1 MPYGYSSR
9 LINSARKE
17 IKPIETTPSASAPSL
32 RRSLTIWDLVFYGII
47 VIQPT
52 APMPLFG
59 VVSQEAR
66 GHVVTAVLAAMVA
79 MLLTAVSYGRMAR
92 VYPMAGSAYAYV
104 RGEFGAFAGFLTGW
118 GIVLDY
124 LLNPLICTIWCS
136 KAAANLLPIPFPIW
150 ALFFATLFT
159 LLNLRGMEASAR
171 TNRWLAIFMAAVVAV
186 MLAVMAR
193 YLLHLAPWQPGFL
206 TAPFYDPPN
215 FSWKAVSTGTAIA
228 ALTYIGFDSISTLS
242 EEAVD
247 PQRNILRATVLV
259 CLFTGV
265 LAAVEVYAGQ
275 LIWPDFRH
283 YPDVD
288 TAYSFVAGRAGGR
301 FLFHIING
309 TLLVATIGS
318 GVGSQLGA
326 ARLLFGMGRDNALPR
341 RFFGHIDA
349 RTSVPNYNVLF
360 SGAVAL
366 GGALLISYQ
375 LGAEL
380 LNFGAFLAFTGVNAA
395 AFFHYYVKGRN
406 RGWSYAVLPL
416 AGCVVCLYIWS
427 SLRWQARV
435 VGFIWL
441 SVGALYALIR
451 RPVLTGTEVG

>member
-1 MPYGYSSR
+1 M
-9 LINSARKE
+9 E
-17 IKPIETTPSASAPSL
+17 QDASHLKRSL
-32 RRSLTIWDLVFYGII
+32 RLWDLIFYGII

-52 APMPLFG
+52 APMPVFG

-79 MLLTAVSYGRMAR
+79 MLLTAISYGRMAR
-92 VYPMAGSAYAYV
+92 CYPSAGSAYAYV
-104 RGEFGAFAGFLTGW
+104 RGEFGVFAGFLTGW

-136 KAAANLLPIPFPIW
+136 KAAANLLPIPYPLW
-150 ALFFATLFT
+150 ALFFALLFT
-159 LLNLRGMEASAR
+159 LLNLRGVEASAR
-171 TNRWLAIFMAAVVAV
+171 TNRWLAILMGAVVAG
-186 MLAVMAR
+186 MLVVMAR
-193 YLLHLAPWQPGFL
+193 YLLHLTPLAPNFL
-206 TAPFYDPPN
+206 IAPFYNPDT

-228 ALTYIGFDSISTLS
+228 TLTYIGFDSISTLS
-242 EEAVD
+242 EEAID
-247 PQRNILRATVLV
+247 PERNVLRATVLV
-259 CLFTGV
+259 CLFTG
-265 LAAVEVYAGQ
+265 LIAAIEVYAGQ
-275 LIWPDFRH
+275 LVWPDFRH

-301 FLFHIING
+301 WLFHLVND

-326 ARLLFGMGRDNALPR
+326 ARLLYGMGRDNALPR

-349 RTSVPNYNVLF
+349 RTKVPSYNVLF
-360 SGAVAL
+360 SGVIAL
-366 GGALLISYQ
+366 VGALLITYQ

-395 AFFHYYVKGRN
+395 AFSHYFAKGKD

-416 AGCVVCLYIWS
+416 AGCAVCLYIWW
-427 SLRWQARV
+427 SLRWQAR
-435 VGFIWL
+435 L
-441 SVGALYALIR
+441 VGATWLILGATYALTR
-451 RPVLTGTEVG
+451 RQALTNTIQQE